1 MCLFSMTVQGLV
13 VNHENSGRHA
23 IIYSGPSIRLSKSP
37 LHRVF
42 DPEVVIIAFECA
54 LQVLILR

>member
-1 MCLFSMTVQGLV
+1 MKTR
-13 VNHENSGRHA
+13 SGRHA